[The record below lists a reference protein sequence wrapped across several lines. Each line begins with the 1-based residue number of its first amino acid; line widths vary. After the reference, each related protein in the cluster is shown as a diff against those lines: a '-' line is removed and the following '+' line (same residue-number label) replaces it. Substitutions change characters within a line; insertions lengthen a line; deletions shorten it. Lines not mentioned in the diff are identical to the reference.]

1 MSTLSYRSHISS
13 QYNSELEDVRQRV
26 LAMGGLVEQQI
37 IEATRALVESDAELA
52 EQVSRNDLRV
62 NQLEVQ
68 IDEECSGILARR
80 QPTAG
85 DLRLVY
91 AVVKTITDL
100 ERIGDE
106 AEKIARM
113 AVDLASQE
121 RTGAPLVEVGHLS
134 RHVSQMV
141 HDALDAFA
149 RMDVDTALAVA
160 QEDVAVDREYEALM
174 RQCITFMMEDPRTIR
189 RVLDV
194 MWSVRALERIG
205 DHARNIAEYVI
216 YFVKGKDVR
225 HISLAEM
232 ERTGGEPDVVEHD
245 AGAYETEQGTCVRQP
260 VVTAPDASTDST
272 RVRRPDFAS
281 APAPSHR

>member
-1 MSTLSYRSHISS
+1 MTTLSYKSHISS
-13 QYNSELEDVRQRV
+13 QYNEELEDVRQRV

-37 IEATRALVESDAELA
+37 VDATRALMESDGVLGE
-52 EQVSRNDLRV
+52 EVSRNDFKV
-62 NQLEVQ
+62 NQLEVL

-91 AVVKTITDL
+91 AIIKTITDL

-113 AVDLASQE
+113 AVDLASQ
-121 RTGAPLVEVGHLS
+121 GGGNSPLIEVGHLS

-141 HDALDAFA
+141 RDGLDAFA
-149 RMDVDTALAVA
+149 RMDADAALAVA
-160 QEDVAVDREYEALM
+160 REDMAVDREYEALM

-189 RVLDV
+189 RVMDII
-194 MWSVRALERIG
+194 WSVRSLERIG

-225 HISLAEM
+225 HIGIEAM
-232 ERTGGEPDVVEHD
+232 EREVKGGD
-245 AGAYETEQGTCVRQP
+245 
-260 VVTAPDASTDST
+260 
-272 RVRRPDFAS
+272 
-281 APAPSHR
+281 

>member
-1 MSTLSYRSHISS
+1 MSTTSYRTHISS
-13 QYNSELEDVRQRV
+13 QYNAELEDVRQRV

-37 IEATRALVESDAELA
+37 VDATRALMEGDGVLGEE
-52 EQVSRNDLRV
+52 VSRNDFKV
-62 NQLEVQ
+62 NQLEVL

-91 AVVKTITDL
+91 AIIKTITDL

-121 RTGAPLVEVGHLS
+121 RGTTPLVEVGHLS

-141 HDALDAFA
+141 RDALDAFA
-149 RMDVDTALAVA
+149 RMDADAALAVA
-160 QEDVAVDREYEALM
+160 REDLSVDREYEGLM

-189 RVLDV
+189 RVMDV
-194 MWSVRALERIG
+194 IWSVRSLERIG

-216 YFVKGKDVR
+216 YFTKGKDVR
-225 HISLAEM
+225 HIGLEAM
-232 ERTGGEPDVVEHD
+232 EREVR
-245 AGAYETEQGTCVRQP
+245 GA
-260 VVTAPDASTDST
+260 ASE
-272 RVRRPDFAS
+272 
-281 APAPSHR
+281 